1 MQTTQTQAEPAR
13 WHTAQWGTWGW
24 AETILKLIA
33 IVAGLI
39 AFVQSRGEFVLGG
52 NPHLAAV
59 IVLALL
65 SLASIA
71 QVVIRLT
78 QKEIVSMIFA
88 VLNLLGHFGLLI
100 ALLRVPPDRTLAIVF
115 GVFYVLGQL
124 TKVQFLRVTGY
135 TESGANSSAML
146 RTTGVIA
153 ALYAV
158 FIILV
163 LL

>member
-1 MQTTQTQAEPAR
+1 MQNTSTQG

-33 IVAGLI
+33 IVAGI
-39 AFVQSRGEFVLGG
+39 VAFFQTAGDLVIGG

-59 IVLALL
+59 ILLALL
-65 SLASIA
+65 SLLSIA
-71 QVVIRLT
+71 QVAIRLT

-100 ALLRVPPDRTLAIVF
+100 ALLRVPPDRTLAIAF

-135 TESGANSSAML
+135 TENGANSSAML

-153 ALYAV
+153 AVYAV
-158 FIILV
+158 FTILV

>member
-1 MQTTQTQAEPAR
+1 MQNPSTQG
-13 WHTAQWGTWGW
+13 WHTAHWGTWGW

-39 AFVQSRGEFVLGG
+39 AFVQSLGEIVVGG

-65 SLASIA
+65 SLASVG

-78 QKEIVSMIFA
+78 QREIISVIFA

-100 ALLRVPPDRTLAIVF
+100 ALLRVPPDNTLAIVF

-135 TESGANSSAML
+135 TEGGANSSAML
-146 RTTGVIA
+146 RVTGVITA
-153 ALYAV
+153 IYIV
-158 FIILV
+158 FTVLV

>member
-1 MQTTQTQAEPAR
+1 MQQNAQTQG

-33 IVAGLI
+33 ILAGII
-39 AFVQSRGEFVLGG
+39 AFFQTAGDLVIGG

-59 IVLALL
+59 IVLALAA
-65 SLASIA
+65 LASIA
-71 QVVIRLT
+71 QLGIRFT
-78 QKEIVSMIFA
+78 QKEIVSLIFA

-100 ALLRVPPDRTLAIVF
+100 ALLRVPTDLTLALVF

-135 TESGANSSAML
+135 TEGGANTSAML

-153 ALYAV
+153 ILYIV
-158 FIILV
+158 FTV
-163 LL
+163 LLLL